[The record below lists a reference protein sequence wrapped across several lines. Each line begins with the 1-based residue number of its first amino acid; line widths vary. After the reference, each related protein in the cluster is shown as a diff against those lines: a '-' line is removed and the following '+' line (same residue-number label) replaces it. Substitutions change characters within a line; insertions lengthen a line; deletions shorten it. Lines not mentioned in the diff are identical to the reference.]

1 MSREP
6 LTLNRK
12 FQQGGVVVVYQLW
25 VFEGYVVGVAY
36 EYGGHAGTSA
46 EKHV

>member
-1 MSREP
+1 MNREP

-12 FQQGGVVVVYQLW
+12 FQQGGVVVVYQLG

-36 EYGGHAGTSA
+36 EHGGHAGAMA